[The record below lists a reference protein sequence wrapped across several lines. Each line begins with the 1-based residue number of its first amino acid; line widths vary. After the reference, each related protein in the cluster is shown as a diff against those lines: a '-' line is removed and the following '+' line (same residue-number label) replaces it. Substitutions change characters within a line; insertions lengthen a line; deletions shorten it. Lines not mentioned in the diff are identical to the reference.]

1 MRSFLLAAL
10 LATTTLAGPA
20 LAKLPPP
27 SEEAKAQAAEAAQK
41 AAWSGKVDAYKVCQ
55 IEDRLARAYHE
66 SAKDAPPA
74 QTAPPCAE
82 PGPAPVAAKPI
93 EAAGAHSPPGNATSP
108 PSTTATSAELT
119 GTVKK

>member
-1 MRSFLLAAL
+1 MRSFLLATL
-10 LATTTLAGPA
+10 LAITAMAGPA

-27 SEEAKAQAAEAAQK
+27 SEEAKAQAADAAQK

-55 IEDRLARAYHE
+55 IEDRLAKTYHE
-66 SAKDAPPA
+66 KVKDAPPA
-74 QTAPPCAE
+74 QPAPACAE

-119 GTVKK
+119 GTAKK